1 MYQYLDRSVS
11 DLPASESFLVWAMRQ
26 WVGAMRGGRCPCAAL
41 GPTLAARGLG
51 GMLPD
56 FNIAMMLLD
65 REGHAQLQFRTV
77 GCGRVSDDEALLLSL
92 HAAAARGEEILVRR
106 IAEALVRPDAQR
118 ALQFAAGRIALFMA
132 A

>member
-1 MYQYLDRSVS
+1 
-11 DLPASESFLVWAMRQ
+11 MRQ
-26 WVGAMRGGRCPCAAL
+26 WVHAMRGGRCPCAAL
-41 GPTLAARGLG
+41 GPTLASRRVAAI
-51 GMLPD
+51 LPD

-65 REGHAQLQFRTV
+65 REGQAELQFGAV

-92 HAAAARGEEILVRR
+92 HAAASRGQEILVGQ

-118 ALQFAAGRIALFMA
+118 ALRFAAARIAQIMA